1 MSQGHLQGD
10 MLSTSQY
17 YEGRRQRAIDEPILR
32 LMLAVFAT
40 AWADASYGGS
50 LRMCVQQRNEAVDW
64 FANPHPQ
71 RRTVHVRERLRSPRV
86 RRRRNPHEDLREAG
100 ACASTEVYPANRI
113 MPESKTS
120 RATRWQEP
128 RGKLLSKACR
138 PDQFKG
144 DEHGKFIC
152 ERRC

>member
-17 YEGRRQRAIDEPILR
+17 YEGRRQRATDEPILR

-64 FANPHPQ
+64 FANPD
-71 RRTVHVRERLRSPRV
+71 RSDGLFTFENV
-86 RRRRNPHEDLREAG
+86 CEALG
-100 ACASTEVYPANRI
+100 YNVD
-113 MPESKTS
+113 
-120 RATRWQEP
+120 ATRT
-128 RGKLLSKACR
+128 K
-138 PDQFKG
+138 
-144 DEHGKFIC
+144 IC
-152 ERRC
+152 EKLERAHRQKFSRRSASRPNPRIVARRAGRSRTESR